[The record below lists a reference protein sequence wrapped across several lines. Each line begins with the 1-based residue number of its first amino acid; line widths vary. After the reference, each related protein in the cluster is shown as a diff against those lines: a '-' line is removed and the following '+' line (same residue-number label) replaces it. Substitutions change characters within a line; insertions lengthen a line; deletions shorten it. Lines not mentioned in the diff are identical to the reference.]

1 MASSYF
7 LSSFIFLEL
16 ALVVILFLNPA
27 FSTPRR
33 ALDQRQSVLQSGFSV
48 SLKHVD
54 SGKNLTKFQ
63 RIQTGVERGRYRLQ
77 RLSAMAS
84 ATISDSQVDAP
95 IRSGNGVFLMDLAIG
110 TPPVSYS
117 AIIDSGSDLIWTQ
130 CKPCQQCYHQ
140 PTPIFDPEKSS
151 SFSNM
156 SCENQLCNAQLS
168 PTCEC
173 DVCQYYYEYGDDSTT
188 EGVMATETF
197 TFGNSKTSKV
207 SIANIGFGCGNDN
220 SGNELDQGAGLV
232 GLGRGSLSLVSQLK
246 QPIFSYCLTPFDDT
260 PSGTLLM
267 GSLAG
272 ANGCTNASN
281 IKTTPLI
288 KNPTQ
293 PTFYYLSLEGI
304 SVGNTFVP
312 VNSDFENDG
321 SGGVVIDCGTTLTY
335 MFSSVFD
342 GVKQALI
349 AQMGLPVDDSGASG
363 LDLCFTL
370 QSTKEPPEPVLI
382 NYPTMVLHFKGAD
395 LELPPTNYIVRASA
409 DKICLAMAD
418 SGILGMGIIGNIQQ
432 QNFLVTH
439 DLVKETISFVPTRCD
454 QL

>member
-33 ALDQRQSVLQSGFSV
+33 ALDQRQSVLQSGFRV

-110 TPPVSYS
+110 TPP
-117 AIIDSGSDLIWTQ
+117 
-130 CKPCQQCYHQ
+130 PCQQCYHQ